1 MSGRSK
7 RPRLLRPNKVSELI
21 VDTDSVEARMSRD
34 FSSVNGGSESMPG
47 VSQPQPYCQTASF
60 HESSSSFSSSASD
73 EEDACESGPVE
84 QTQQPVPCNGHP
96 SCPQSS
102 IVHTYTGGPRGKKGN
117 EAS

>member
-47 VSQPQPYCQTASF
+47 VSQPQPYSQTVMSPAVQF
-60 HESSSSFSSSASD
+60 
-73 EEDACESGPVE
+73 
-84 QTQQPVPCNGHP
+84 QPVPLMRDAADSGPDKQIQQLVTLQLTQP
-96 SCPQSS
+96 SCPHSS
-102 IVHTYTGGPRGKKGN
+102 VVHIYTGGPRGKKGN